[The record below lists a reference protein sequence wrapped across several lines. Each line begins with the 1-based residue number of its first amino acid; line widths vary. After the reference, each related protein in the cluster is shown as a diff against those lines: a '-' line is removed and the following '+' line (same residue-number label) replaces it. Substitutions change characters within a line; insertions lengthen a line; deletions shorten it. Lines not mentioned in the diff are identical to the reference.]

1 LYKKLYILLTFICI
15 CVIFCDKAI
24 SQNHTQTS
32 QIADGGSSIYFP
44 FRVDYEDAH
53 SEISYQNVSFLA
65 DTIFSIGFDIEDR
78 GSFYDYRYQVMY
90 DLEIKFREASSAW
103 QTVYSGNFAPI
114 QGVWNDI
121 FLDIP
126 YLKQAS
132 NSLEVSIC
140 FNNCEFNT
148 FSFSTLLDDLSQ
160 LGQLG
165 STFYER
171 SDGGSYASQNNECIS
186 SPTSFF
192 QSEVPFTRFGY
203 ENVSR
208 KTIEVCSNAD
218 SITLI
223 GTSSTLPFSQLR
235 DIDNDGINDFSS
247 PVAYT
252 DINYT
257 TYHYRSRGS
266 VFGSLNWINADYVC
280 QSIGAHLSHIE
291 TTAENDFILNN
302 VQSANRNRWIGAYQN
317 CNSISFSEPSGGW
330 EWTNGKPVS
339 VNRWNL
345 GEPNNSGDENYASM
359 YAANSSN
366 AGLWNDLGK
375 SSAQRFLME
384 VEDIYVWSTGDT
396 TTTAELTIAS
406 ANLNT
411 SSIIWMER
419 LVDEGGKTFKKR
431 EYFKI
436 VLNQSPSLALS
447 SSTNAACPGDTI
459 LVSASSAT
467 ANLFDW
473 NYGQINPISGMI
485 TSQNINIDD
494 TLTISVTASDIN
506 NCQTTDSIII
516 NIYQINDLNIQVV
529 DSICDSSFAY
539 ISQVQNQNQYCI
551 SRPFDSSF
559 YNVSNVSLNG
569 DNFSINNNT
578 AFTNASYSNFTNLM
592 ADVTSGSS
600 YTININL
607 QSSQGYISFG
617 GKVYVDWNRDGD
629 FYDNG
634 EYIADLSFNNS
645 SLYTI
650 TLNVPLFA
658 ISGNTRLRIV
668 SQYENNSDLSAIG
681 PCDIGSN
688 FSPPYFG
695 ETEDYTIFIN
705 SSNSPTNNYTWSNGI
720 IDTIIYNLSS
730 GVYSASY
737 TDQNGCF
744 SVDSVQVGESA
755 LISVLADSNQTICY
769 GGQPNNLISQS
780 FSSFASSSI
789 HWQPSNFFVNSN
801 ISNPQFVNGF
811 SLISDTIFT
820 VTYGN
825 GICSST
831 DTVRVEV
838 NQRPS
843 VSNIIVNPTP
853 ACENDTITIFAVTS
867 SSNITQFKFQKKT
880 LSNNNW
886 INITSN
892 SNGWG
897 NLNPITYGPISET
910 TEFKVK
916 IREESGCRTS
926 EWGAP
931 TNQGIIVPINNMNN
945 LLIYHN

>member
-1 LYKKLYILLTFICI
+1 MYKKLYILLI
-15 CVIFCDKAI
+15 CVSVTLCDKAI
-24 SQNHTQTS
+24 SQNYVYTS
-32 QIADGGSSIYFP
+32 TFNSGNSGTFP
-44 FRVDYEDAH
+44 FNVFYEDER
-53 SEISYQNVSFLA
+53 SDITYQNVSFLA
-65 DTIFSIGFDIEDR
+65 DTIFSIGFEIQDR

-90 DLEIKFREASSAW
+90 DLEIKFREGSSAW
-103 QTVYSGNFAPI
+103 QTVYFGNFAPK
-114 QGVWNDI
+114 QGEWNDI
-121 FLDIP
+121 FLDVP

-140 FNNCEFNT
+140 FNNCEYNT
-148 FSFSTLLDDLSQ
+148 YNFYSIMDYYNDMTQ
-160 LGQLG
+160 NLGNTYFDYG
-165 STFYER
+165 
-171 SDGGSYASQNNECIS
+171 DGGTYGEKNSECTLAPSTYDI
-186 SPTSFF
+186 
-192 QSEVPFTRFGY
+192 EVPMTRFGY
-203 ENVSR
+203 DNVSR
-208 KTIEVCSNAD
+208 KTINFCSSAD
-218 SITLI
+218 SITFV
-223 GTSSTLPFSQLR
+223 GTSSALPFSQLR
-235 DIDNDGINDFSS
+235 DIDNDGINDFNS
-247 PVAYT
+247 PVPYI

-291 TTAENDFILNN
+291 TTAENNFILNN
-302 VQSANRNRWIGAYQN
+302 VQANRNRWIGAYQN
-317 CNSISFSEPSGGW
+317 CNSSSFLEPSGGW
-330 EWTNGKPVS
+330 QWTNGKPVS
-339 VNRWNL
+339 VSRWSP
-345 GEPNNSGDENYASM
+345 GEPNNSVDEHYATM
-359 YAANSSN
+359 YAANNSN

-419 LVDEGGKTFKKR
+419 LVDEGGRTFKKR
-431 EYFKI
+431 EYFKL
-436 VLNQSPSLALS
+436 VLNQSPNLVLS
-447 SSTNAACPGDTI
+447 SPTNTVCPGDTI

-473 NYGQINPISGMI
+473 NYGQINQISGMI

-494 TLTISVTASDIN
+494 TLTISVTASDVN
-506 NCQTTDSIII
+506 NCQTTESIFI
-516 NIYQINDLNIQVV
+516 NTYQINDLNIQVV

-539 ISQVQNQNQYCI
+539 ISQFQNQNQYCI
-551 SRPFDSSF
+551 SRPFDSLF

-578 AFTNASYSNFTNLM
+578 ALTNASYSNFTNLM

-607 QSSQGYISFG
+607 QSSQGYINFG

-629 FYDNG
+629 FHDNG
-634 EYIADLSFNNS
+634 EYISDLSFNNS

-650 TLNVPLFA
+650 TINVPLFA

-688 FSPPYFG
+688 FSPPYYG

-705 SSNSPTNNYTWSNGI
+705 SPNSPTNNYTWSNGI
-720 IDTIIYNLSS
+720 IDTIIYNLSP
-730 GVYSASY
+730 GVYTASY
-737 TDQNGCF
+737 TDQNGCY
-744 SVDSVQVGESA
+744 SIDSIQVGESA

-789 HWQPSNFFVNSN
+789 QWQPSNFFVNSN

-811 SLISDTIFT
+811 SLISDTIFA
-820 VTYGN
+820 VTYVN

-843 VSNIIVNPTP
+843 VSNIIVNPIP
-853 ACENDTITIFAVTS
+853 ACENDTLTIFANTS
-867 SSNITQFKFQKKT
+867 SPNITQFKFQKRT

-886 INITSN
+886 TSITMN

-897 NLNPITYGPISET
+897 NLNPITYGPITET

-916 IREESGCRTS
+916 IREKSGCRPS

-945 LLIYHN
+945 ILIYHN

>member
-1 LYKKLYILLTFICI
+1 
-15 CVIFCDKAI
+15 
-24 SQNHTQTS
+24 
-32 QIADGGSSIYFP
+32 
-44 FRVDYEDAH
+44 
-53 SEISYQNVSFLA
+53 
-65 DTIFSIGFDIEDR
+65 
-78 GSFYDYRYQVMY
+78 
-90 DLEIKFREASSAW
+90 
-103 QTVYSGNFAPI
+103 GNFAPI
-114 QGVWNDI
+114 QGAWNDV

-140 FNNCEFNT
+140 FNNCEYNT

-165 STFYER
+165 STFYDR
-171 SDGGSYASQNNECIS
+171 SDGGSYASLNNECVS
-186 SPTSFF
+186 SPISFF

-203 ENVSR
+203 DNVSR

-223 GTSSTLPFSQLR
+223 GTSSVIPILQLQ
-235 DIDNDGINDFSS
+235 DIDNDGINDFNS

-266 VFGSLNWINADYVC
+266 VFGSINWINADYVC

-291 TTAENDFILNN
+291 TKAENNFILNN
-302 VQSANRNRWIGAYQN
+302 VQGNRNRWIGAFQN
-317 CNSISFSEPSGGW
+317 CNNTSFSEPSDGW
-330 EWTNGKPVS
+330 QWTNGKSVS
-339 VNRWNL
+339 TNSNINSWNSN
-345 GEPNNSGDENYASM
+345 EPNNSGGNEHYASM
-359 YAANSSN
+359 YAANNSSS
-366 AGLWNDLGK
+366 GLWNDVPIT
-375 SSAQRFLME
+375 STQRFLME

-396 TTTAELTIAS
+396 TVTAELTVPNT
-406 ANLNT
+406 NLNS

-419 LVDEGGKTFKKR
+419 LVNEGGRTFKKR

-436 VLNQSPSLALS
+436 VLNQSPNLALS
-447 SSTNAACPGDTI
+447 SSTNAVCPGDTI

-473 NYGQINPISGMI
+473 NYGQINPISGTI

-494 TLTISVTASDIN
+494 TLTISVTASDVN

-516 NIYQINDLNIQVV
+516 NTYQITDLNIQVV

-539 ISQVQNQNQYCI
+539 ISQVQNYNQYCV

-578 AFTNASYSNFTNLM
+578 AFTNASYSNYTNLA
-592 ADVTSGSS
+592 ADVTAGSS
-600 YTININL
+600 YNININL
-607 QSSQGYISFG
+607 QSSLGYINFG

-634 EYIADLSFNNS
+634 EYISDLSFNNS

-650 TLNVPLFA
+650 TLNVPSFA

-688 FSPPYFG
+688 FSPPYYG

-705 SSNSPTNNYTWSNGI
+705 SSNSATNNYIWSNGI
-720 IDTIIYNLSS
+720 IDTIIYNLSP
-730 GVYSASY
+730 GFYSASY

-744 SVDSVQVGESA
+744 SIDSVQVGESA
-755 LISVLADSNQTICY
+755 LISVLADSNQNICY
-769 GGQPNNLISQS
+769 GGQPNNLTSQS
-780 FSSFASSSI
+780 FSSLASTSI
-789 HWQPSNFFVNSN
+789 QWQPSNFFVNSN
-801 ISNPQFVNGF
+801 ISNPQFVNGL
-811 SLISDTIFT
+811 SLFSDTIFT

-825 GICSST
+825 GLCSST

-843 VSNIIVNPTP
+843 VSNIIVNPIP
-853 ACENDTITIFAVTS
+853 ACENDTLSIFAITTS
-867 SSNITQFKFQKKT
+867 PNITQFKFQKRT

-886 INITSN
+886 TNIISN

-897 NLNPITYGPISET
+897 NFNPITYGPITET

-916 IREESGCRTS
+916 IREDSGCRPS
-926 EWGAP
+926 DWGAP